1 MNVKHLSIRHLIA
14 ALSLSGILF
23 FMFGVSDS
31 TVNFRNL
38 ELNSLQKSR
47 MQSLGLQ
54 ESEMREFLLKREIYR
69 GYMDTDRL
77 SPHEVL
83 GILSEDEA
91 KRREYARAA
100 ARIRAK
106 LIDSTRN
113 FETLYIQEV
122 SRLTNPG

>member
-1 MNVKHLSIRHLIA
+1 MNMKHLSIRHLIA

-47 MQSLGLQ
+47 MQSLGLK

-69 GYMDTDRL
+69 GYMDTDKL

-91 KRREYARAA
+91 KRREYARSA